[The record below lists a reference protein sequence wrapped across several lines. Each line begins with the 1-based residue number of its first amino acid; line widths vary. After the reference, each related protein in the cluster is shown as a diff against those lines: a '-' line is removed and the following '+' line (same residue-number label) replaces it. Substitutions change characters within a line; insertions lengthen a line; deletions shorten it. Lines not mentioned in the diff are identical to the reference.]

1 MARPKH
7 VVIDG
12 KSYLWR
18 DLLRLRR
25 EQTTPEPVQPALFE
39 LKKDARPA
47 SQRKADGRYQ
57 EPTLFKI
64 D

>member
-18 DLLRLRR
+18 DILRLRR
-25 EQTTPEPVQPALFE
+25 AQATQEPVQPALFE
-39 LKKDARPA
+39 LKEDTRPA
-47 SQRKADGRYQ
+47 SQRKADGRYH
-57 EPTLFKI
+57 EPTLFKL

>member
-1 MARPKH
+1 MALPKLIL
-7 VVIDG
+7 IDG
-12 KSYLWR
+12 KMYLWK
-18 DLLRLRR
+18 DILRLRR
-25 EQTTPEPVQPALFE
+25 EQRTPEPIQPALFE
-39 LKKDARPA
+39 LKADARPA